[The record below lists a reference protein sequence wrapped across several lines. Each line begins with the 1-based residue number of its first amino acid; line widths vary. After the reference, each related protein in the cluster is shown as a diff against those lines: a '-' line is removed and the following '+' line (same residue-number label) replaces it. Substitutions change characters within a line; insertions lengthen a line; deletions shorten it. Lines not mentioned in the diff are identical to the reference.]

1 MYTVKCVA
9 KSIENIIMKSMKKL
23 LFVLVVLVI
32 GIPTDSWAQSDSI
45 RSVQLPESTIIADK
59 KVETPTHTVI
69 IPTSSDKAHSAN
81 AFDMI
86 HSMNLS
92 GLEISYDSKQIFNN
106 LGQEV
111 VLCIDGIEVSANE
124 VAVLRSKDVKS
135 MEFQRNPTGKYLGK
149 GGVLNF
155 KTVQYNYSGNVY
167 LSAKESFLYNSGEY
181 LAATDYTRK
190 KSRLSLIYSNDWDID
205 RSKQKIN
212 NQYYFANGDVLVKQ
226 SEVDPIKN
234 KSLSNTVN
242 LRYSNTGESYRFS
255 LLGAFSD
262 AHVPYSKQLQQTTY
276 AGSLQDITTN
286 QNTSD
291 SYGNS
296 FLVQTNYTRWLP
308 RQQIIDLTASA
319 SSGRNKYN
327 YHYQETQ
334 QEDIRSQVKED
345 NLYFTGTFQYY
356 KTFDNGLNFSALLNH
371 YYTKFNDN
379 YGGSIREKQ
388 TLANNVSMATLQLS
402 KSTTNIY
409 YYLTTGISNMNAKL
423 NGHSDNYLTPTGYY
437 GITYTPGN
445 KTSLS
450 INGFYV
456 HTYFDPSY
464 KNNISMPT
472 SFFEVRRGNPN
483 LKPIKVFSNTL
494 EFNRT
499 WNTTS
504 LTASYMNY
512 IYFDNIVNVFESDD
526 SHIYTSMANDGN
538 FYGNM
543 LAVTLTQSLFND
555 KLKLSLEGVE
565 EYNKIKGPIYDI
577 KKNVLRGTFK
587 VDYTINQ
594 IRFGTEVST
603 PYKTLD
609 IRVPFII
616 KERMNMSLYSM
627 WDWKNWRLEAGIN
640 NLFSKYSISERL
652 MGYPCFDMK
661 MKNYGLKNGRSI
673 TLKAVY
679 NFSFGKKS
687 EKESF
692 SVERFLNSA
701 ILRTN

>member
-1 MYTVKCVA
+1 M
-9 KSIENIIMKSMKKL
+9 I
-23 LFVLVVLVI
+23 VLIVQMSTT
-32 GIPTDSWAQSDSI
+32 GRAQTDSI
-45 RSVQLPESTIIADK
+45 RSVQLPESTIVADK
-59 KVETPTHTVI
+59 MVETPTHKVI
-69 IPTSSDKAHSAN
+69 IPTSGDKAHSAN
-81 AFDMI
+81 AFDMV

-92 GLEISYDSKQIFNN
+92 GLEISYDSKQILNN

-155 KTVQYNYSGNVY
+155 KTFQYNYSGNVY
-167 LSAKESFLYNSGEY
+167 LSAKELFLYNSGEY

-190 KSRLSLIYSNDWDID
+190 KSRLSLIYSNEWNID

-226 SEVDPIKN
+226 SEVNPIKN
-234 KSLSNTVN
+234 KNLSNTVN
-242 LRYSNTGESYRFS
+242 LRYSNTGENYRFS

-262 AHVPYSKQLQQTTY
+262 AHVPYSKQLQQTAYT
-276 AGSLQDITTN
+276 GSLQNIATN

-308 RQQIIDLTASA
+308 KQQTIDFTASA

-327 YHYQETQ
+327 YHYHETQ
-334 QEDIRSQVKED
+334 QEDIQSQVKED
-345 NLYFTGTFQYY
+345 NLYFTGTFQYF
-356 KTFDNGLNFSALLNH
+356 KTFNNGLNLSALLNH
-371 YYTKFNDN
+371 YYTKFNDY
-379 YGGSIREKQ
+379 YGGSITEKQ
-388 TLANNVSMATLQLS
+388 TLANNVSMATVQLS
-402 KSTTNIY
+402 KSTSKFF
-409 YYLTTGISNMNAKL
+409 YYLTAGVSNMNAKL
-423 NGHSDNYLTPTGYY
+423 NGHSDNYLNPTGFY
-437 GITYTPGN
+437 GITYTPN
-445 KTSLS
+445 SNTSFAF
-450 INGFYV
+450 NGFYV

-464 KNNISMPT
+464 KNNVSMPT
-472 SFFEVRRGNPN
+472 SFFEVRRGNPD

-499 WNTTS
+499 WNKTS

-512 IYFDNIVNVFESDD
+512 IYFDNIVNVFEADD

-543 LAVTLTQSLFND
+543 LAVTLTQSLLND

-565 EYNKIKGPIYDI
+565 EYNKIKGPVYDI

-587 VDYTINQ
+587 VDYTIKQ
-594 IRFGTEVST
+594 MRFGTEVST
-603 PYKTLD
+603 PYETLD

-627 WDWKNWRLEAGIN
+627 WDWKNWRLEASIN
-640 NLFSKYSISERL
+640 NLFSKYSISERQ
-652 MGYPCFDMK
+652 MDYPCFDMK
-661 MKNYGLKNGRSI
+661 TKNYDLKNGRSI

-687 EKESF
+687 EKESH

-701 ILRTN
+701 ILKAH